1 MAAYCKGCSSRSL
14 QSIAQFVPTSL
25 TTVVVQSC
33 PTLQCHGLQQARL
46 PCLTLS
52 WSLIKLMPIELM
64 TPSNHLI
71 LCWPLLL
78 LPSVFP
84 SIRVFS
90 NESALHTRWPKY
102 WSFSFSISPS
112 NEYSRLIS
120 FRIDWSKRLSRVFSG
135 TTVWKH
141 QFFGAQP
148 SLRSISHIHKWLLE
162 KP

>member
-1 MAAYCKGCSSRSL
+1 MAAYCKGCSSPSL

-33 PTLQCHGLQQARL
+33 PTLQCHGRQQARL

-90 NESALHTRWPKY
+90 SESALHSRWPKY
-102 WSFSFSISPS
+102 RRFSFSISPP
-112 NEYSRLIS
+112 NEYLGLIS
-120 FRIDWSKRLSRVFSG
+120 FKIDWFDLSAVQG
-135 TTVWKH
+135 TFKSFLQH
-141 QFFGAQP
+141 QFESIN
-148 SLRSISHIHKWLLE
+148 SLVLSLL
-162 KP
+162 